1 MYILGITSYSHDSSC
16 CLIEDGRVIFQI
28 DEERLNRVKHT
39 SAFPINSIKECLKFK
54 NLSIEDIKKI
64 TFFWQP
70 NKEIFFSMSHI
81 FKYLPASINLFFSK
95 SGGSKTSAIRRIFLK
110 KRIANEIKKN
120 FKTKKKINI
129 QYIDHHLCHASSVY
143 FVSPFKESA
152 ILTMDGRGESTSTM
166 LSHGI
171 NNNIKIIKEYKVPNS
186 VGHLYASI
194 TDYLGF
200 KAFFDEWKVMGMS
213 AYGTDKYVK
222 QFDKLV
228 IINSNNDYLLNLN
241 YFRFH
246 THGAQKWLSKKFY
259 KEFGPRKKYNEKF
272 DQRHFDIAFALQKL
286 VEKLGISLANKIFD
300 ITKSENLCMT
310 GGVMLNCLMN
320 SEIIKHTKFKHFFI
334 QPIANDPGAG
344 IGSALYYYYKLLN
357 KSRNYKF
364 HDIYLGTS
372 YSNDDVEKCL
382 KKNNLSYEK
391 SINLEKNV
399 AEILSKGNI
408 VGWFQG
414 RMESGPRSL
423 GNRSILAN
431 PSDPNMKDK
440 LNSKIKKREF
450 FRPFAPA
457 IILEDLHNYFI
468 LPKNINSPHMILA
481 GKVKES
487 KKKLLPA
494 ITHADNTARVQ
505 SVNKKDNVLF
515 WNLINE
521 FKKITG
527 IPVLLNTSFNENEP
541 IVNSPQE
548 AINCF
553 LRNKMDVLVIGNF
566 IIKTK

>member
-1 MYILGITSYSHDSSC
+1 MKL
-16 CLIEDGRVIFQI
+16 
-28 DEERLNRVKHT
+28 
-39 SAFPINSIKECLKFK
+39 
-54 NLSIEDIKKI
+54 KKI
-64 TFFWQP
+64 
-70 NKEIFFSMSHI
+70 
-81 FKYLPASINLFFSK
+81 
-95 SGGSKTSAIRRIFLK
+95 LK
-110 KRIANEIKKN
+110 Q
-120 FKTKKKINI
+120 KKKINI

-259 KEFGPRKKYNEKF
+259 NEFGPRKKYNEKF

-372 YSNDDVEKCL
+372 YSNNDVEKCL

-399 AEILSKGNI
+399 AEILSQGNI